1 MNDLMDGLNDSGRV
15 LNGDEFIIRRA
26 VAADA
31 DIIYGCMISV
41 YNSLDDKSIFVCEN
55 IEYVRR
61 NITEHG
67 FAVVAETDSG
77 RMAGAF
83 VFEYPGQEINNLGR
97 DIGLLESELDKVV
110 HMDTVV
116 VLPEYR
122 GYGLQERML
131 VFAENMINKDKY
143 RYYMAT
149 AAPCNAPSVNT
160 FIKCGYRIVKV
171 TEKYKGLTRAILR
184 KDIGA
189 VPKMSCLA

>member
-1 MNDLMDGLNDSGRV
+1 MNDLMDGLNNFGRV
-15 LNGDEFIIRRA
+15 LNEDGFIIRRA
-26 VAADA
+26 AAEDA
-31 DIIYGCMISV
+31 DIIYGCMLSV
-41 YNSLDDKSIFVCEN
+41 YNLLDDKSMFVCEN

-67 FAVVAETDSG
+67 FAVIAETDSG

-83 VFEYPGQEINNLGR
+83 VFEYPGQEFSNLGR

-122 GYGLQERML
+122 GHGLHERML

-149 AAPCNAPSVNT
+149 AAPYNSASVNT
-160 FIKCGYRIVKV
+160 FIKCGYQIVKV
-171 TEKYKGLTRAILR
+171 TEKYKGLTRAILL
-184 KDIGA
+184 KDIGT
-189 VPKMSCLA
+189 VPKMSCLT

>member
-1 MNDLMDGLNDSGRV
+1 MDGLKNFGGVFNEDG
-15 LNGDEFIIRRA
+15 FIIRQA
-26 VAADA
+26 VPKDA
-31 DIIYGCMISV
+31 DMIYECMISV
-41 YNSLDDKSIFVCEN
+41 YNSLDDKSMFVCED

-77 RMAGAF
+77 RTAGAF
-83 VFEYPGQEINNLGR
+83 VFEYPGQELINLGR
-97 DIGLLESELDKVV
+97 DIGLLESEFDKVV

-122 GYGLQERML
+122 GHGLQERML

-143 RYYMAT
+143 KYYMAT
-149 AAPCNAPSVNT
+149 AAPYNSPSVNT

-171 TEKYKGLTRAILR
+171 TEKYGGLTRAILL
-184 KDIGA
+184 KYTGG
-189 VPKMSCLA
+189 M